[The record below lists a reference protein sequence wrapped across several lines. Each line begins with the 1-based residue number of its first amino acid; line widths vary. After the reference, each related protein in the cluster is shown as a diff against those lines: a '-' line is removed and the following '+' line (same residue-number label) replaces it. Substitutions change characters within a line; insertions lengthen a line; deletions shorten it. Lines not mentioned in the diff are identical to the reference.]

1 MGDVAGTG
9 LQSCPLPI
17 YPAKL
22 EQYGLAP
29 PKIDVAFKVAGE
41 TEYRHLLIGD
51 TTATGG
57 DVFAKLG
64 NEKKVFL
71 IPAYQEMTFNK
82 GLIDLRDKTFLVF
95 DHDKVETI
103 EVTAGGKTFV
113 LAKSGADWNV
123 TKPIQV
129 RADPSAV

>member
-1 MGDVAGTG
+1 M
-9 LQSCPLPI
+9 P
-17 YPAKL
+17 
-22 EQYGLAP
+22 
-29 PKIDVAFKVAGE
+29 
-41 TEYRHLLIGD
+41 
-51 TTATGG
+51 
-57 DVFAKLG
+57 
-64 NEKKVFL
+64 
-71 IPAYQEMTFNK
+71 FNK

-129 RADPSAV
+129 RADPSAVQGLRARLEAAQLTSIATPGPTPDDLKKYGLDKPARTVTLNFGGSVTLQLGGTAEDGSV